1 MTVQRS
7 IRLAVLLALAGAA
20 AHAQGNIT
28 PALAISPSQP
38 TTADHVLVHAVLVS
52 GCPITFTRVERSGST
67 FTIDTSE
74 IALSP
79 CPPATA
85 YFGDFDLGALPAGA
99 YQVVIDTFGRPF
111 LNFTVAPAPSALAFD
126 GGRFLVTLL
135 HGAVLQSG
143 TVIGGQPAPLVQ
155 LTDESGYFWFFDSGN
170 VEVTVKILDGTPV
183 NNHFWLFAAGMT
195 DRPFVLQ
202 VVDTQAVCDAAP
214 CPPKLYANPAGTHQN
229 IVDVVAFPH

>member
-1 MTVQRS
+1 MNVQRS
-7 IRLAVLLALAGAA
+7 IRLALLLAFAA
-20 AHAQGNIT
+20 AAAKAQGNIA
-28 PALAISPSQP
+28 PPIAVSPGQP
-38 TTADHVLVHAVLVS
+38 TTSDHVLVHVQVVS
-52 GCPITFTRVERSGST
+52 TCPVTFTRVDRSGSL
-67 FTIDTSE
+67 FTIETSE

-79 CPPATA
+79 CPPSTA
-85 YFGDFDLGALPAGA
+85 YFGDFDLGALPAGN
-99 YQVVIDTFGRPF
+99 YQIVLDTAGRPF
-111 LNFTVAPAPSALAFD
+111 LNFTVAPSPSALSLD

-135 HGAVLQSG
+135 HGAVVQAG

-195 DRPFVLQ
+195 DRAFVLQ
-202 VVDTQAVCDAAP
+202 VVDTRAVCDAAP

-229 IVDVVAFPH
+229 IVDVVAFPQ